1 MAKLRVRLISI
12 NGGLFH
18 NISFTQ
24 SFYINPR
31 IPASLRGY
39 IYMGVG
45 LCENTINSGLIHDM
59 TTGYDAFLAFFFVCF
74 SQNTKEPLGSD
85 GLPSLIKKKLKKK
98 IYISRIL

>member
-1 MAKLRVRLISI
+1 
-12 NGGLFH
+12 
-18 NISFTQ
+18 
-24 SFYINPR
+24 
-31 IPASLRGY
+31 
-39 IYMGVG
+39 MGVG

-98 IYISRIL
+98 YI